1 MSNHVIQ
8 SADLTGPE
16 ILSFY
21 GDDDAA
27 HEAALAYFCQPMTDD
42 ESIPL
47 PPPRNG

>member
-21 GDDDAA
+21 DNDDAA
-27 HEAALAYFCQPMTDD
+27 HEAALAYFCRSTTDG
-42 ESIPL
+42 ELIPL